1 MWILETDDSS
11 TEGMTFRLPPG
22 TVKTIGRSTGAEFI
36 VEAPLVSRLHCQ
48 ITATGTSLQVKDLDS
63 TNGTFVND
71 KPVARHSLHE
81 GDVVIIG
88 KHALRFTH
96 ADGGQPDEPTADVF
110 LPETDDTVP
119 VYDAVVPQTAI
130 PMAPGRIG
138 ILKVIA
144 GNTGESEY
152 TLSAMTTLVGKGA
165 ASQIRLKG
173 WFKPEVAA
181 AITRSGEGFSI
192 SPVDGKVTING
203 ERISARRDLASGD
216 VIAVSGLSLE
226 FKFV

>member
-1 MWILETDDSS
+1 MPKLVVTLDQRELQHRAI
-11 TEGMTFRLPPG
+11 GAHPVAIGRLPDNQIVIDNP
-22 TVKTIGRSTGAEFI
+22 TVSAHHARVYRDGAHYVLE
-36 VEAPLVSRLHCQ
+36 
-48 ITATGTSLQVKDLDS
+48 DLMS